1 MKRQNLKN
9 KEIDQ
14 IGSNL
19 LKVTKTS
26 NEEIEKVVANP
37 QLFNSIKT
45 RIKADEQLHL
55 ETKHG
60 FVNWNWL
67 KLSFINQQAAI
78 SAVAILVVFVIF
90 SALIVVRNQESM
102 QTAEKQEIVKTK
114 IQPKITKTE
123 SSLQDSETESEKDF
137 ASKSE
142 KPDRNEQIIS
152 KKEGDKS
159 SKHTRTTNSAKPQY
173 ASAKSSNK
181 PKRVQKQKIV
191 QKESPQVAKKEPQKI
206 FYSLPFA
213 ENDEI
218 GNENLQIV
226 STELS
231 RSELFALGVNLQFE
245 NETSTVE
252 TELLVGDDGVARAI
266 RVVEKY

>member
-14 IGSNL
+14 IGGNL
-19 LKVTKTS
+19 LKVTKPS
-26 NEEIEKVVANP
+26 NEEIEKVAANP
-37 QLFNSIKT
+37 QLFDSIKT

-67 KLSFINQQAAI
+67 KLSFINRQAAI

-102 QTAEKQEIVKTK
+102 QTAEKQKIVKTK

-142 KPDRNEQIIS
+142 KSDINEQIAS
-152 KKEGDKS
+152 KK
-159 SKHTRTTNSAKPQY
+159 
-173 ASAKSSNK
+173 KSSNK

-191 QKESPQVAKKEPQKI
+191 RKESPQVAKKEPQKV
-206 FYSLPFA
+206 FYSLLFT

-226 STELS
+226 STKLS
-231 RSELFALGVNLQFE
+231 RSELFALGVNLQLE

-252 TELLVGDDGVARAI
+252 TELLIGEDGVARAI